1 MIKYK
6 IEYAP
11 AYLKKAKKIAK
22 THPNLRTSYTDT
34 LNNLSKDPFNPLLHT
49 HPLTGKLKGKY
60 ACSLTY
66 ELRIVFRLY
75 DDIVHLLDIGP
86 HDDVY

>member
-1 MIKYK
+1 MKRE

-22 THPNLRTSYTDT
+22 AHPNIKTLYAET
-34 LNNLSKDPFNPLLHT
+34 LNRLSEDPFNSLLHT
-49 HPLTGKLKGKY
+49 HPLTGDMHGKY

-66 ELRIVFRLY
+66 DLRIVFRLY
-75 DDIVHLLDIGP
+75 DNIVHILDIGT
-86 HDDVY
+86 HDEVY

>member
-1 MIKYK
+1 MKLK

-11 AYLKKAKKIAK
+11 AYLKKAKKIGKAYPGLK
-22 THPNLRTSYTDT
+22 AVYTET
-34 LNNLSKDPFNPLLHT
+34 LNRLSEDPFNPLLHT
-49 HPLTGKLKGKY
+49 HPLAGNLKGKY

-66 ELRIVFRLY
+66 DLRIVFKLY

-86 HDDVY
+86 HDEVY